1 MGYLTD
7 RTFIGNVKSTDL
19 IHVVDPTDVSQGNPD
34 GSSYKASIQQV
45 FDSLTGVCV
54 SDFYVSNIHSCSPL
68 YINPLD
74 EGNIYFGS
82 TNFVTIDLSNNR
94 VGINNT
100 SPTRQ
105 LDVIGDIKTTR
116 MMITSP
122 SLDNTENTLLVYDTV
137 NGFVKKRD
145 AQTLSSNNYTVTS
158 ISSSQSITWDYMY
171 WGVNSPS
178 SIVDITLPSTVG
190 KDGYYLIIKD
200 EAGTCGSYRIR
211 LTPSSGVI
219 DNNSYVDMNINNM
232 SLTVMVRSNRW
243 YII

>member
-74 EGNIYFGS
+74 EGNVYFGS
-82 TNFVTIDLSNNR
+82 TSAVTIDLSNNR

-116 MMITSP
+116 MIITSL
-122 SLDNTENTLLVYDTV
+122 SIDNTENTILTYDDST
-137 NGFVKKRD
+137 GFVKKRD
-145 AQTLSSNNYTVTS
+145 GNVHIATGITT
-158 ISSSQSITWDYMY
+158 SQSITWDYTY